1 MQVGEGVA
9 AAEDAAAED
18 AAEAD
23 KCAKFVDFAEQKD
36 ARFHVACWTTFFGHC
51 LGGGGPRHDQM
62 GVGFPRAS
70 APERCVLLAR
80 RVLARA
86 AKRCWFS

>member
-1 MQVGEGVA
+1 MGEGVA

-23 KCAKFVDFAEQKD
+23 KCVKFVDFAERKE

-51 LGGGGPRHDQM
+51 LGGGGPRHDQT

-70 APERCVLLAR
+70 APERCVHREKLI
-80 RVLARA
+80 
-86 AKRCWFS
+86 KSQ